1 MSGGQCST
9 LFPSTM
15 NLFELGVAEF
25 TAFKRKQKRWFCASL
40 WEWWHLLWEDAG
52 MAHLYVFTIY
62 ACMHTVVVI
71 VHTKIIIPAVIKDDY
86 LISKLIWNFKF
97 SESY

>member
-1 MSGGQCST
+1 
-9 LFPSTM
+9 
-15 NLFELGVAEF
+15 
-25 TAFKRKQKRWFCASL
+25 
-40 WEWWHLLWEDAG
+40 

-86 LISKLIWNFKF
+86 LISKLI
-97 SESY
+97 